1 MKDEIERKN
10 KLKKKKLNQPGIT
23 RLTCN
28 PGYEIRITSS
38 KKKQKKSQS
47 GKLNNL
53 IYFLKYFLFEN
64 ILK

>member
-1 MKDEIERKN
+1 M
-10 KLKKKKLNQPGIT
+10 KLKKKKQVEKKKLSQPGIT

-47 GKLNNL
+47 
-53 IYFLKYFLFEN
+53 
-64 ILK
+64 